1 MEERAVLAN
10 IASIITKDLLIDQ
23 PSVDIN
29 SGIYPLLSFD
39 EDDDEAEIFALMQR
53 KRALAS
59 GRKRRISQEPEDQKQ
74 DAKMP
79 KLEWHYPELN
89 LLHRY
94 TDAQFESNIHMRKLT
109 FLQALEKTLCG
120 ITMPGYPSPPSQTM
134 VSLALWK
141 LSTDEHFEEIARKF
155 RLPWALCQQ
164 VVRAFWH
171 CISDNY
177 ESFIKWPNSLAAQ
190 RSTLQ
195 GYQRMD
201 RLRCFRE
208 LFGIITLKRLEVFL
222 ESEHA
227 DVPVVLQLI
236 CNAERKIV
244 DCYVELAM
252 EYSFEDS
259 PIGQTLALNPRT
271 MPAGSYLIGNE
282 VFPLKSYLMRPIEA
296 ECFRKDAM
304 FNEVSKHEEPVK
316 SEESDNDD
324 EDTTEFRLLD
334 GESSNQPKRKKPK
347 KEKTLSPKELELQRA
362 AEEANETRKQYGIRV
377 LGKNVP
383 PPVDSFGTL
392 TRDFKMLPRLQQNLL
407 SRNFDRPTPIQMQA
421 LPVLL
426 QRRALMACAPTG
438 SGKTLAFLT
447 PIIDGLRV
455 HKTTG
460 LRALVLAPTRELAQQ
475 IYRECA
481 ELTRETGLRTH
492 FISKVSEAK
501 QKHGAE
507 CKQRYDILVSTPN
520 RVRFLLQQEP
530 PLLDLSH
537 VEWFVLDEA
546 DRLMEE
552 GQNNF
557 KEQLDDI
564 YAACSHPTKC
574 VAFFSATYTVPVA
587 KWALRHLKNLVR
599 ITIGVQNSATET
611 VQQELLFVGSEGGKL
626 VAMRDL
632 VRQGL
637 QPPVLVFVQSKERA
651 KQLFEEL
658 LYDGINVDVIHA
670 ERSQHQRDNCVR
682 AFREG
687 SIWVLICT
695 ELMGRGIDFK
705 GVNLVINYDFPPT
718 TISYIHRIGR
728 TGRAGRPGRAITFFT
743 QEDTSNLRSIALII
757 KNSGGT
763 VPEYMLQMKKV
774 RKSEAKMRAKK
785 PLDREDISTKIRPET
800 KGDDKHK
807 SAKLKKVEKTE
818 KILKNR
824 KGNEKDLKTKQKKL
838 SNIKA
843 EIKPAGKKKGNTKTK
858 SKNI

>member
-1 MEERAVLAN
+1 M
-10 IASIITKDLLIDQ
+10 
-23 PSVDIN
+23 
-29 SGIYPLLSFD
+29 
-39 EDDDEAEIFALMQR
+39 
-53 KRALAS
+53 
-59 GRKRRISQEPEDQKQ
+59 
-74 DAKMP
+74 
-79 KLEWHYPELN
+79 
-89 LLHRY
+89 
-94 TDAQFESNIHMRKLT
+94 
-109 FLQALEKTLCG
+109 
-120 ITMPGYPSPPSQTM
+120 
-134 VSLALWK
+134 
-141 LSTDEHFEEIARKF
+141 DEHDIFKLITAGVRFTKKSKKVPPQKTAQPQP
-155 RLPWALCQQ
+155 RL
-164 VVRAFWH
+164 
-171 CISDNY
+171 
-177 ESFIKWPNSLAAQ
+177 
-190 RSTLQ
+190 
-195 GYQRMD
+195 
-201 RLRCFRE
+201 
-208 LFGIITLKRLEVFL
+208 
-222 ESEHA
+222 
-227 DVPVVLQLI
+227 
-236 CNAERKIV
+236 
-244 DCYVELAM
+244 
-252 EYSFEDS
+252 
-259 PIGQTLALNPRT
+259 
-271 MPAGSYLIGNE
+271 
-282 VFPLKSYLMRPIEA
+282 
-296 ECFRKDAM
+296 
-304 FNEVSKHEEPVK
+304 EVSKHEKPAK
-316 SEESDNDD
+316 NEESDKDD
-324 EDTTEFRLLD
+324 EDSTEFRLLD
-334 GESSNQPKRKKPK
+334 GAFSNQPKRKKPK

-362 AEEANETRKQYGIRV
+362 VDEANETRKQYGISV

-383 PPVDSFGTL
+383 PPVDSFGSL
-392 TRDFKMLPRLQQNLL
+392 TKDFKMLPRLQQNLL

-447 PIIDGLRV
+447 PIINGLKV
-455 HKTTG
+455 HKTSG
-460 LRALVLAPTRELAQQ
+460 LRSLVLAPTRELAQQ

-481 ELTRETGLRTH
+481 ELTRQTGLSTH

-757 KNSGGT
+757 KNSGGS

-800 KGDDKHK
+800 KSNEKHK
-807 SAKLKKVEKTE
+807 SAKLKKVERTE
-818 KILKNR
+818 KLFKNR
-824 KGNEKDLKTKQKKL
+824 NGNEKDSKSRQKKL

-843 EIKPAGKKKGNTKTK
+843 DLKPAEKKKGNMSKAK
-858 SKNI
+858 RKNIPT

>member
-1 MEERAVLAN
+1 M
-10 IASIITKDLLIDQ
+10 
-23 PSVDIN
+23 
-29 SGIYPLLSFD
+29 
-39 EDDDEAEIFALMQR
+39 
-53 KRALAS
+53 
-59 GRKRRISQEPEDQKQ
+59 
-74 DAKMP
+74 
-79 KLEWHYPELN
+79 
-89 LLHRY
+89 
-94 TDAQFESNIHMRKLT
+94 
-109 FLQALEKTLCG
+109 
-120 ITMPGYPSPPSQTM
+120 
-134 VSLALWK
+134 
-141 LSTDEHFEEIARKF
+141 DEHDIFKLITAG
-155 RLPWALCQQ
+155 
-164 VVRAFWH
+164 VRFTKKPKKETPAKPQPQH
-171 CISDNY
+171 AISKKA
-177 ESFIKWPNSLAAQ
+177 EPV
-190 RSTLQ
+190 
-195 GYQRMD
+195 
-201 RLRCFRE
+201 
-208 LFGIITLKRLEVFL
+208 KR
-222 ESEHA
+222 
-227 DVPVVLQLI
+227 
-236 CNAERKIV
+236 
-244 DCYVELAM
+244 
-252 EYSFEDS
+252 
-259 PIGQTLALNPRT
+259 
-271 MPAGSYLIGNE
+271 
-282 VFPLKSYLMRPIEA
+282 
-296 ECFRKDAM
+296 
-304 FNEVSKHEEPVK
+304 VK
-316 SEESDNDD
+316 SEEEDD
-324 EDTTEFRLLD
+324 QDSTEFRLLAE
-334 GESSNQPKRKKPK
+334 GSSSQPKRKKPK
-347 KEKTLSPKELELQRA
+347 EGKAPSAKELELLQA
-362 AEEANETRKQYGIRV
+362 ADQANETRRQFGISV
-377 LGKNVP
+377 LGKRVA
-383 PPVDSFGTL
+383 PPVASFEAL
-392 TRDFKMLPRLQQNLL
+392 TRDFKLLPRLQQNLL
-407 SRNFDRPTPIQMQA
+407 ARKFDRPTPIQMQA

-447 PIIDGLRV
+447 PIIDGLRA
-455 HKTTG
+455 HKTSG

-557 KEQLDDI
+557 KEQLDVI
-564 YAACSHPTKC
+564 YAACSHPNKC

-743 QEDTSNLRSIALII
+743 QEDTANLRSIALII

-785 PLDREDISTKIRPET
+785 PIDREDISTKIRPET
-800 KGDDKHK
+800 KGDEIHK
-807 SAKLKKVEKTE
+807 SAKLKKVAKTE
-818 KILKNR
+818 KVLKKR
-824 KGNEKDLKTKQKKL
+824 QGNENDLKPKQKKL
-838 SNIKA
+838 GKIKEDLKA
-843 EIKPAGKKKGNTKTK
+843 AGKKKGKAFQRK
-858 SKNI
+858 SN

>member
-1 MEERAVLAN
+1 M
-10 IASIITKDLLIDQ
+10 
-23 PSVDIN
+23 
-29 SGIYPLLSFD
+29 
-39 EDDDEAEIFALMQR
+39 
-53 KRALAS
+53 
-59 GRKRRISQEPEDQKQ
+59 
-74 DAKMP
+74 
-79 KLEWHYPELN
+79 
-89 LLHRY
+89 
-94 TDAQFESNIHMRKLT
+94 
-109 FLQALEKTLCG
+109 
-120 ITMPGYPSPPSQTM
+120 
-134 VSLALWK
+134 
-141 LSTDEHFEEIARKF
+141 DEHDIFKLITAG
-155 RLPWALCQQ
+155 
-164 VVRAFWH
+164 VRFTKRPKATPT
-171 CISDNY
+171 
-177 ESFIKWPNSLAAQ
+177 KTQ
-190 RSTLQ
+190 LQ
-195 GYQRMD
+195 P
-201 RLRCFRE
+201 L
-208 LFGIITLKRLEVFL
+208 
-222 ESEHA
+222 S
-227 DVPVVLQLI
+227 
-236 CNAERKIV
+236 
-244 DCYVELAM
+244 
-252 EYSFEDS
+252 EDS
-259 PIGQTLALNPRT
+259 PPLTKVK
-271 MPAGSYLIGNE
+271 NE
-282 VFPLKSYLMRPIEA
+282 VKPKQ
-296 ECFRKDAM
+296 
-304 FNEVSKHEEPVK
+304 NG
-316 SEESDNDD
+316 
-324 EDTTEFRLLD
+324 DTSEFRLLAD
-334 GESSNQPKRKKPK
+334 DSNQSKPK
-347 KEKTLSPKELELQRA
+347 KRKEAKKPSVEELERQRA
-362 AEEANETRKQYGIRV
+362 TEQVNETRKQNNISV

-383 PPVDSFGTL
+383 APITSFEAL
-392 TRDFKMLPRLQQNLL
+392 LKDHKLLPRLQQNLL
-407 SRNFDRPTPIQMQA
+407 GRDFAQPTPIQMQA

-447 PIIDGLRV
+447 PIIDGLRA

-501 QKHGAE
+501 QKQGAE

-520 RVRFLLQQEP
+520 RVRFLLQQQP

-564 YAACSHPTKC
+564 YAACSHPAKC

-599 ITIGVQNSATET
+599 VTVGVQNSATDT
-611 VQQELLFVGSEGGKL
+611 VQQELLFVGSESGKL

-743 QEDTSNLRSIALII
+743 QEDTANLRSVALII
-757 KNSGGT
+757 KNSGGS

-785 PLDREDISTKIRPET
+785 PLDREDITTKIRPEGKT
-800 KGDDKHK
+800 KEDQK
-807 SAKLKKVEKTE
+807 SGKLKKIEKTE
-818 KILKNR
+818 KILKKRPAERNDTNS
-824 KGNEKDLKTKQKKL
+824 KLKKL
-838 SNIKA
+838 G
-843 EIKPAGKKKGNTKTK
+843 EIKKNLKPQAKVKKGNFTKTK
-858 SKNI
+858 KNLE

>member
-1 MEERAVLAN
+1 MDEHDIFKL
-10 IASIITKDLLIDQ
+10 ITAGVRFTKRPKATPSKPQQQPLSKD
-23 PSVDIN
+23 
-29 SGIYPLLSFD
+29 
-39 EDDDEAEIFALMQR
+39 
-53 KRALAS
+53 
-59 GRKRRISQEPEDQKQ
+59 SQQLKYMKTVVKTKQ
-74 DAKMP
+74 D
-79 KLEWHYPELN
+79 
-89 LLHRY
+89 
-94 TDAQFESNIHMRKLT
+94 
-109 FLQALEKTLCG
+109 
-120 ITMPGYPSPPSQTM
+120 
-134 VSLALWK
+134 
-141 LSTDEHFEEIARKF
+141 
-155 RLPWALCQQ
+155 
-164 VVRAFWH
+164 
-171 CISDNY
+171 DN
-177 ESFIKWPNSLAAQ
+177 
-190 RSTLQ
+190 
-195 GYQRMD
+195 
-201 RLRCFRE
+201 
-208 LFGIITLKRLEVFL
+208 
-222 ESEHA
+222 
-227 DVPVVLQLI
+227 
-236 CNAERKIV
+236 
-244 DCYVELAM
+244 
-252 EYSFEDS
+252 
-259 PIGQTLALNPRT
+259 
-271 MPAGSYLIGNE
+271 
-282 VFPLKSYLMRPIEA
+282 
-296 ECFRKDAM
+296 
-304 FNEVSKHEEPVK
+304 
-316 SEESDNDD
+316 
-324 EDTTEFRLLD
+324 DTTEFRLLAHD
-334 GESSNQPKRKKPK
+334 TTQSQPKKRKEAK
-347 KEKTLSPKELELQRA
+347 KLSVEELERQRA
-362 AEEANETRKQYGIRV
+362 TDQLNETRKQHNISV

-383 PPVDSFGTL
+383 APVTSFEAL
-392 TRDFKMLPRLQQNLL
+392 VKEHKLLPRLEQNLL
-407 SRNFDRPTPIQMQA
+407 GRDFAQPTPIQMQA

-447 PIIDGLRV
+447 PIIDGLRA

-501 QKHGAE
+501 QKQGAE

-530 PLLDLSH
+530 PLLDLSQ

-564 YAACSHPTKC
+564 YAACSHPAKC

-599 ITIGVQNSATET
+599 VTVGVQNSATDT
-611 VQQELLFVGSEGGKL
+611 VQQELLFVGSESGKL

-743 QEDTSNLRSIALII
+743 QEDTANLRSVAQII
-757 KNSGGT
+757 KNSGGS

-785 PLDREDISTKIRPET
+785 PLDREDISTKIRPEGN
-800 KGDDKHK
+800 KKEDKK
-807 SAKLKKVEKTE
+807 SAKLIKIEKTE
-818 KILKNR
+818 KILKKLPGEKNQNSKLKKLGEIKKKLKAPK
-824 KGNEKDLKTKQKKL
+824 KGKFSKTK
-838 SNIKA
+838 KA
-843 EIKPAGKKKGNTKTK
+843 
-858 SKNI
+858 

>member
-1 MEERAVLAN
+1 MDEHD
-10 IASIITKDLLIDQ
+10 IFKLI
-23 PSVDIN
+23 SAG
-29 SGIYPLLSFD
+29 SRFT
-39 EDDDEAEIFALMQR
+39 
-53 KRALAS
+53 KRAKVCPATP
-59 GRKRRISQEPEDQKQ
+59 RKPPVPEVPKQ
-74 DAKMP
+74 QNLIKI
-79 KLEWHYPELN
+79 EQSPE
-89 LLHRY
+89 
-94 TDAQFESNIHMRKLT
+94 E
-109 FLQALEKTLCG
+109 
-120 ITMPGYPSPPSQTM
+120 
-134 VSLALWK
+134 
-141 LSTDEHFEEIARKF
+141 DE
-155 RLPWALCQQ
+155 
-164 VVRAFWH
+164 
-171 CISDNY
+171 
-177 ESFIKWPNSLAAQ
+177 
-190 RSTLQ
+190 
-195 GYQRMD
+195 
-201 RLRCFRE
+201 
-208 LFGIITLKRLEVFL
+208 
-222 ESEHA
+222 
-227 DVPVVLQLI
+227 
-236 CNAERKIV
+236 
-244 DCYVELAM
+244 
-252 EYSFEDS
+252 
-259 PIGQTLALNPRT
+259 
-271 MPAGSYLIGNE
+271 
-282 VFPLKSYLMRPIEA
+282 
-296 ECFRKDAM
+296 
-304 FNEVSKHEEPVK
+304 EEPA
-316 SEESDNDD
+316 
-324 EDTTEFRLLD
+324 EFRLLAGD
-334 GESSNQPKRKKPK
+334 SAPVKRKKAK
-347 KEKTLSPKELELQRA
+347 QEKVPSPEELATNA
-362 AEEANETRKQYGIRV
+362 ANDLRKQHNISV

-383 PPVDSFGTL
+383 APVTSFEAL
-392 TRDFKMLPRLQQNLL
+392 TKEFKLLPRLQENLL
-407 SRNFDRPTPIQMQA
+407 SRGFPQPTPIQMQA

-447 PIIDGLRV
+447 PIIDGLRA
-455 HKTTG
+455 HKTSG

-520 RVRFLLQQEP
+520 RVRFLLQQQP
-530 PLLDLSH
+530 PLLDLSQ

-557 KEQLDDI
+557 KEQLDVI
-564 YAACSHPTKC
+564 YAACSNSSKC

-599 ITIGVQNSATET
+599 ITIGVQNSATDT
-611 VQQELLFVGSEGGKL
+611 VEQELLFVGSESGKL
-626 VAMRDL
+626 VAMRNL

-743 QEDTSNLRSIALII
+743 QEDTANLRSIAQII
-757 KNSGGT
+757 KNSGGS

-774 RKSEAKMRAKK
+774 RKSEIKMRAKK
-785 PLDREDISTKIRPET
+785 PLDREDISTKIRPEGKT
-800 KGDDKHK
+800 EETRK
-807 SAKLKKVEKTE
+807 SAKLQKVEKTE
-818 KILKNR
+818 KVLKNGKSSEPAVEGKLKKLKKI
-824 KGNEKDLKTKQKKL
+824 KGDLK
-838 SNIKA
+838 
-843 EIKPAGKKKGNTKTK
+843 AGNKSKKGK
-858 SKNI
+858 SKGPAI

>member
-1 MEERAVLAN
+1 M
-10 IASIITKDLLIDQ
+10 
-23 PSVDIN
+23 
-29 SGIYPLLSFD
+29 
-39 EDDDEAEIFALMQR
+39 
-53 KRALAS
+53 
-59 GRKRRISQEPEDQKQ
+59 
-74 DAKMP
+74 
-79 KLEWHYPELN
+79 
-89 LLHRY
+89 
-94 TDAQFESNIHMRKLT
+94 
-109 FLQALEKTLCG
+109 
-120 ITMPGYPSPPSQTM
+120 
-134 VSLALWK
+134 
-141 LSTDEHFEEIARKF
+141 DEHDIFKLITAG
-155 RLPWALCQQ
+155 
-164 VVRAFWH
+164 VRFTKKPKTVPQKVA
-171 CISDNY
+171 
-177 ESFIKWPNSLAAQ
+177 
-190 RSTLQ
+190 
-195 GYQRMD
+195 
-201 RLRCFRE
+201 
-208 LFGIITLKRLEVFL
+208 
-222 ESEHA
+222 
-227 DVPVVLQLI
+227 PVVQI
-236 CNAERKIV
+236 PQQQN
-244 DCYVELAM
+244 
-252 EYSFEDS
+252 
-259 PIGQTLALNPRT
+259 Q
-271 MPAGSYLIGNE
+271 
-282 VFPLKSYLMRPIEA
+282 
-296 ECFRKDAM
+296 
-304 FNEVSKHEEPVK
+304 VK
-316 SEESDNDD
+316 SEDNSEDD
-324 EDTTEFRLLD
+324 AEEPSEFRLLS
-334 GESSNQPKRKKPK
+334 GEAAEPKRKKPK
-347 KEKTLSPKELELQRA
+347 KEKAPSADELAANEA
-362 AEEANETRKQYGIRV
+362 AEVRKLNNISV

-383 PPVDSFGTL
+383 APLTSFEDL
-392 TRDFKMLPRLQQNLL
+392 TKDYKLLPRLQQNVL
-407 SRNFDRPTPIQMQA
+407 SRGFAQPTPIQMQA

-447 PIIDGLRV
+447 PLINGLRA

-501 QKHGAE
+501 QKHGTE

-520 RVRFLLQQEP
+520 RVRFLLQQQP
-530 PLLDLSH
+530 PLLDLSQ

-564 YAACSHPTKC
+564 YAACTNPSKC

-599 ITIGVQNSATET
+599 VTIGIQNTATDS
-611 VQQELLFVGSEGGKL
+611 VQQELLFVGSESGKL
-626 VAMRDL
+626 VAVRDL

-637 QPPVLVFVQSKERA
+637 QPPVLVFVQSKDRA

-743 QEDTSNLRSIALII
+743 QDDTANLRNIAQII

-785 PLDREDISTKIRPET
+785 PLDREDITTKIRPEG
-800 KGDDKHK
+800 KDDSKQK
-807 SAKLKKVEKTE
+807 SAKRKDESKQKSAKHKKIEKTE
-818 KILKNR
+818 KVLKKR
-824 KGNEKDLKTKQKKL
+824 KNIENSLGTKLKKLEKVKGDLKPQIKRNLMGKL
-838 SNIKA
+838 K
-843 EIKPAGKKKGNTKTK
+843 KTK
-858 SKNI
+858 A

>member
-1 MEERAVLAN
+1 MDEHDIFKL
-10 IASIITKDLLIDQ
+10 ITAGVRFTKRPKTTPSKTQPQPVSKDSQ
-23 PSVDIN
+23 Q
-29 SGIYPLLSFD
+29 
-39 EDDDEAEIFALMQR
+39 AEKVKKEV
-53 KRALAS
+53 KR
-59 GRKRRISQEPEDQKQ
+59 KQ
-74 DAKMP
+74 D
-79 KLEWHYPELN
+79 
-89 LLHRY
+89 
-94 TDAQFESNIHMRKLT
+94 D
-109 FLQALEKTLCG
+109 
-120 ITMPGYPSPPSQTM
+120 
-134 VSLALWK
+134 
-141 LSTDEHFEEIARKF
+141 
-155 RLPWALCQQ
+155 
-164 VVRAFWH
+164 
-171 CISDNY
+171 
-177 ESFIKWPNSLAAQ
+177 
-190 RSTLQ
+190 
-195 GYQRMD
+195 
-201 RLRCFRE
+201 
-208 LFGIITLKRLEVFL
+208 
-222 ESEHA
+222 
-227 DVPVVLQLI
+227 
-236 CNAERKIV
+236 
-244 DCYVELAM
+244 
-252 EYSFEDS
+252 
-259 PIGQTLALNPRT
+259 
-271 MPAGSYLIGNE
+271 
-282 VFPLKSYLMRPIEA
+282 
-296 ECFRKDAM
+296 
-304 FNEVSKHEEPVK
+304 
-316 SEESDNDD
+316 
-324 EDTTEFRLLD
+324 DTTEFRLLSD
-334 GESSNQPKRKKPK
+334 DTSQSKPK
-347 KEKTLSPKELELQRA
+347 KRKEAKKLSAEELKHQRA
-362 AEEANETRKQYGIRV
+362 TEQVNETRKQHNISV

-383 PPVDSFGTL
+383 APVTSFEAL
-392 TRDFKMLPRLQQNLL
+392 LKDHKMLPRLQQNLL
-407 SRNFDRPTPIQMQA
+407 GREFAQPTPIQMQA

-447 PIIDGLRV
+447 PIIDGLRA

-501 QKHGAE
+501 QKQGAE

-520 RVRFLLQQEP
+520 RVRFLLQQQP

-552 GQNNF
+552 GKNNF

-599 ITIGVQNSATET
+599 VTIGVQNSATDT
-611 VQQELLFVGSEGGKL
+611 VQQELLFVGSESGKL

-637 QPPVLVFVQSKERA
+637 EPPVLVFVQSKERA

-743 QEDTSNLRSIALII
+743 QDDTANLRSVAQII
-757 KNSGGT
+757 KNSGGS

-785 PLDREDISTKIRPET
+785 PLDREDITTKIRPEV
-800 KGDDKHK
+800 KNKEDPK
-807 SAKLKKVEKTE
+807 STKLKKVEKVE
-818 KILKNR
+818 HILKKR
-824 KGNEKDLKTKQKKL
+824 PVEKNGTNSKLKKL
-838 SNIKA
+838 K
-843 EIKPAGKKKGNTKTK
+843 EIKKNLKEPKGKKGNFSKTK
-858 SKNI
+858 KAKK